1 MKKITKVLCGIL
13 CAGLFLAGCAS
24 VSNIKNSSN
33 EIVYNGT
40 AATMVAG
47 YLYYG
52 NAFESNVSGFDNT
65 TDYKNSAKLSYLA
78 RLNTKINLAA
88 KNGKYSPKSVEQVT
102 KEVVSQD
109 QSFMF
114 VLGDYVY
121 YTAPKTEQ
129 EKNDSGKLEYDFDST
144 KFFRSKLNGDSKK
157 AFYSTTAKISSIE
170 VLKTKGKYYIVLL
183 EDGKLVKF
191 ELGKSVKKTIIDKNV
206 TSVGMPKTYE
216 KSKDQSTLDWNG
228 YLIYTKAAT
237 NENSTDIS
245 GTDVLKVALSGGNP
259 VTLGHV
265 LNKTINIVG
274 RERDEIFYTQDSTTY
289 KFDASS
295 TSLGTTEYYAG
306 EISGVNLI
314 ATKESVKGYIFKA
327 NDKMIYKTASN
338 KTGLLKFKYDDNDVS
353 GEIVAIDERM
363 VYIATTSAIYKV
375 DLSEVFERNESGE
388 VTKNLTKI
396 VEMASIHQGNYAYDG
411 KYVYFY
417 AQLENEEPE
426 EGETAETITDFDAN
440 YYLYRAKVTGT
451 TYELL
456 SRTKTAKRHS

>member
-24 VSNIKNSSN
+24 VSNIKNSSR

-40 AATMVAG
+40 AATMVDG

-88 KNGKYSPKSVEQVT
+88 KNEKYSPKSVEQVT

-144 KFFRSKLNGDSKK
+144 KFFRSKLNGDGKK

-191 ELGKSVKKTIIDKNV
+191 ELGKSVKKTIIARDV

-216 KSKDQSTLDWNG
+216 KSKVQSTLDWNG
-228 YLIYTKAAT
+228 SLIYTK
-237 NENSTDIS
+237 SCTDVT
-245 GTDVLKVALSGGNP
+245 GTDVYKVALSGGNP
-259 VTLGHV
+259 VSIAHV
-265 LNKTINIVG
+265 LDKTIEIVG

-327 NDKMIYKTASN
+327 NDKLIYKTASN

-375 DLSEVFERNESGE
+375 DLSDVFERNENGE
-388 VTKNLTKI
+388 VTKNITKI
-396 VEMASIHQGNYAYDG
+396 VELASIHQGDYAYDG
-411 KYVYFY
+411 NYVYFY

-456 SRTKTAKRHS
+456 SKTKTAKRHS